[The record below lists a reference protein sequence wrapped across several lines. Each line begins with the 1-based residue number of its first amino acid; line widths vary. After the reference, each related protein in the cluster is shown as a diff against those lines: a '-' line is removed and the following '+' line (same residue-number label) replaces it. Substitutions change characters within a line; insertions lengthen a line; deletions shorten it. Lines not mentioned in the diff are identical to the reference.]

1 MNNMTKLITV
11 LMAVLLL
18 PICAPLHAQDR
29 VTVKG
34 KVVDELGEPVIGAS
48 IFVKSLPGVGA
59 ISGNDGGFEIG
70 EVPSDAV
77 LVCSYIGMENVE
89 VPVSGKDRI
98 VIAMTPDSYLL
109 DGGRVVSIGYGA
121 VRKRDLTGA
130 VASVKGEELNSF
142 SSSSV
147 AQALQGR
154 LAGVEVRTTGSEP
167 GSTMQIR
174 IRGTNSI
181 SGGND
186 PLWIIDGFPGN
197 ANMINTSDIESVE
210 VLKDASATAIYG
222 SRGSNGVIIVT
233 TRHAKEGV
241 TKVDYNGSAS
251 VAFVDNKLDLLNA
264 SEYMTYQNTLQ
275 KKSVFSEE
283 EIASAGA
290 GTDWQDL
297 IFNPAWTHDHSVT
310 VTAGLNKTNV
320 AAGLSYL
327 GQEGIIKNSSYDKIS
342 FRTSISHDI
351 SRTLNLSAGIIY
363 SRTIHFKQNGILSQ
377 ILMATPTVSPYT
389 EDGSYTSLRD
399 YYSFSPS
406 GLKNP
411 EALVNEKEYKWTS
424 NRTMAN
430 AALTYSPVKGLKIRG
445 AFNANIADSRQDDYV
460 STKMPDS
467 LGEIYIATSTGMHYN
482 GEITATYTTK
492 IKGHSISA
500 MVGSTYEQNQTK
512 GTAMSATG
520 LMSDVAKTYGIASA
534 QNIGTPSASYSKWS
548 MLSFMGRVNYI
559 YKDRYLATV
568 NFRADGSSRYS
579 VGNKWGAFP
588 SIALA
593 WRVSEEGFMKKAQAV
608 NNLKLRVGYGVT
620 GNPAISPYETLDLLT
635 PAKTIFDKTA
645 YTIYHP
651 SSYYRFG
658 LSWETTA
665 QFNVG
670 IDLGLF
676 RDRLRVTADYYYKN
690 TYDLLSTV
698 DLPSSSGYIS
708 GTKNIGTMINQG
720 MEIQI
725 DARPVDIKDFKW
737 DISANISLNR
747 NKVGKLPDGEDV
759 YGTKRSITIINDYI
773 NLLRE
778 GQPIGVFYGYVE
790 DGYDDK
796 GRIQYIDFDNSGR
809 IDEKDKRIIG
819 DPNPDFTFGFTTSFN
834 YRRFSLSAYFQ
845 GSYGNDIYSLSMA
858 SLCYNYSGSKGI
870 NTMKAVLNDHWTEL
884 NPNATFPALTAAATA
899 SLKMSDRF
907 VYDGSYL
914 RLKNLEF
921 SYLIPVEKAKHLS
934 KLQVYVSAQN
944 LWTLTSYPFYNPD
957 VNTYGGSSSVNQGI
971 DYFSYPLAKSV
982 TLGLR
987 VNF

>member
-1 MNNMTKLITV
+1 MTKLITV

-297 IFNPAWTHDHSVT
+297 IFNPA
-310 VTAGLNKTNV
+310 
-320 AAGLSYL
+320 
-327 GQEGIIKNSSYDKIS
+327 
-342 FRTSISHDI
+342 
-351 SRTLNLSAGIIY
+351 
-363 SRTIHFKQNGILSQ
+363 
-377 ILMATPTVSPYT
+377 
-389 EDGSYTSLRD
+389 
-399 YYSFSPS
+399 
-406 GLKNP
+406 
-411 EALVNEKEYKWTS
+411 
-424 NRTMAN
+424 
-430 AALTYSPVKGLKIRG
+430 
-445 AFNANIADSRQDDYV
+445 
-460 STKMPDS
+460 
-467 LGEIYIATSTGMHYN
+467 
-482 GEITATYTTK
+482 
-492 IKGHSISA
+492 
-500 MVGSTYEQNQTK
+500 
-512 GTAMSATG
+512 
-520 LMSDVAKTYGIASA
+520 
-534 QNIGTPSASYSKWS
+534 
-548 MLSFMGRVNYI
+548 
-559 YKDRYLATV
+559 
-568 NFRADGSSRYS
+568 
-579 VGNKWGAFP
+579 
-588 SIALA
+588 
-593 WRVSEEGFMKKAQAV
+593 
-608 NNLKLRVGYGVT
+608 
-620 GNPAISPYETLDLLT
+620 
-635 PAKTIFDKTA
+635 
-645 YTIYHP
+645 
-651 SSYYRFG
+651 
-658 LSWETTA
+658 
-665 QFNVG
+665 
-670 IDLGLF
+670 
-676 RDRLRVTADYYYKN
+676 
-690 TYDLLSTV
+690 
-698 DLPSSSGYIS
+698 
-708 GTKNIGTMINQG
+708 
-720 MEIQI
+720 
-725 DARPVDIKDFKW
+725 
-737 DISANISLNR
+737 
-747 NKVGKLPDGEDV
+747 
-759 YGTKRSITIINDYI
+759 
-773 NLLRE
+773 
-778 GQPIGVFYGYVE
+778 
-790 DGYDDK
+790 
-796 GRIQYIDFDNSGR
+796 
-809 IDEKDKRIIG
+809 
-819 DPNPDFTFGFTTSFN
+819 
-834 YRRFSLSAYFQ
+834 
-845 GSYGNDIYSLSMA
+845 
-858 SLCYNYSGSKGI
+858 
-870 NTMKAVLNDHWTEL
+870 
-884 NPNATFPALTAAATA
+884 
-899 SLKMSDRF
+899 
-907 VYDGSYL
+907 
-914 RLKNLEF
+914 
-921 SYLIPVEKAKHLS
+921 
-934 KLQVYVSAQN
+934 
-944 LWTLTSYPFYNPD
+944 
-957 VNTYGGSSSVNQGI
+957 
-971 DYFSYPLAKSV
+971 
-982 TLGLR
+982 
-987 VNF
+987 

>member
-1 MNNMTKLITV
+1 MNNLTKLIAV
-11 LMAVLLL
+11 LMAALLS
-18 PICAPLHAQDR
+18 ISASLHAQDQVAVR
-29 VTVKG
+29 G
-34 KVVDELGEPVIGAS
+34 KVVDEQGEPIIGAS
-48 IFVKSLPGVGA
+48 VYVKGRPHVGA
-59 ISGNDGGFEIG
+59 ISDVDGNYEIG
-70 EVPSDAV
+70 GVSSDAV

-89 VPVSGKDRI
+89 MPVSGKNDI
-98 VIAMTPDSYLL
+98 VIVLTADSYLL

-130 VASVKGEELNSF
+130 VASIKGEELNSF
-142 SSSSV
+142 TSSSV
-147 AQALQGR
+147 AQSLQGR

-174 IRGTNSI
+174 VRGTNSI

-233 TRHAKEGV
+233 TKRAKEGV

-275 KKSVFSEE
+275 KKSVFSED
-283 EIASAGA
+283 EISAAGV

-310 VTAGLNKTNV
+310 VTAGLNKTNI

-327 GQEGIIKNSSYDKIS
+327 GQEGIIRNSSYEKIS

-363 SRTIHFKQNGILSQ
+363 SRTVHFKQNGILSQ
-377 ILMATPTVSPYT
+377 VLMATPTLSPYNE

-445 AFNANIADSRQDDYV
+445 AFNANITDSRQDDYV

-467 LGEIYIATSTGMHYN
+467 LGEISINTSTGMHYN
-482 GEITATYTTK
+482 AELTATYSTK
-492 IKGHSISA
+492 IKNHAITVMMGA
-500 MVGSTYEQNQTK
+500 TYEQSETK

-534 QNIGTPSASYSKWS
+534 QNIGTPSASFSKWS

-559 YKDRYLATV
+559 FKDRYLATI

-588 SIALA
+588 SVALA
-593 WRVSEEGFMKKAQAV
+593 WRISEEGFMKNV
-608 NNLKLRVGYGVT
+608 TFINNLKLRVGYGVT

-635 PAKTIFDKTA
+635 PSKTIFDKTA

-658 LSWETTA
+658 LLWETTA
-665 QFNVG
+665 QYNVG
-670 IDLGLF
+670 VDLGLF
-676 RDRLRVTADYYYKN
+676 KDRLRVTADYYYKD

-720 MEIQI
+720 FEIQI
-725 DARPVDIKDFKW
+725 DARPVEVKDFKW
-737 DISANISLNR
+737 DISANLSLNR

-796 GRIQYIDFDNSGR
+796 GRVKYIDYDISGR
-809 IDEKDKRIIG
+809 IDENDKRVIG
-819 DPNPDFTFGFTTSFN
+819 DPNPDFTFGFTTAFS

-858 SLCYNYSGSKGI
+858 SLCHNYSGSKGI
-870 NTMKAVLNDHWTEL
+870 NTMKAVLDDHWTEL
-884 NPNATFPALTAAATA
+884 NTDAAFPALTAAATA

-921 SYLIPVEKAKHLS
+921 SYLIPVDKARYLDR
-934 KLQVYVSAQN
+934 LQVYVSAQN

-971 DYFSYPLAKSV
+971 DYFSYPLAKSF